1 MTESMRDVARLIKSY
16 DRELRKALM
25 TSRSGLF
32 RNDKGELFIR
42 SNVPLGQS
50 YQDEVI
56 GIFADP
62 ADLDFY
68 YKIYLSEEI

>member
-1 MTESMRDVARLIKSY
+1 MRDLAALIKIH
-16 DRELRKALM
+16 DAELRKALL

-32 RNDKGELFIR
+32 RNAKGEIYIQ
-42 SNVPLGQS
+42 SNVPLGQT
-50 YQDEVI
+50 YADEAI

-68 YKIYLSEEI
+68 YKIYLIEENW